1 MSIISKAMTD
11 NSVTRVDKELRASH
25 AGETGAVW
33 IYRGALTADFLVSI
47 VAGLWAK
54 LSPQTQSRKKEEK
67 QKTEYSV
74 SSFASEHLATEKN
87 HLDIFENHMPPFR
100 GSCMLLLWMVAGFMT
115 GFLPR
120 ILGRNCFFYTIY
132 CVESFVD
139 EHYEQQCC
147 LLKSVEPTPFDVLE
161 KCRQC
166 QSDEQSHR
174 DEAYNAMTSP
184 PTHAMKLWGNM
195 VGKGSAIA
203 VAIAKKI

>member
-11 NSVTRVDKELRASH
+11 NSISLVDKELRASH

-33 IYRGALTADFLVSI
+33 IYRGALTADFLVSM
-47 VAGLWAK
+47 VADLRAK
-54 LSPQTQSRKKEEK
+54 LSLQTQSRKKEEK
-67 QKTEYSV
+67 HKKKESV

-100 GSCMLLLWMVAGFMT
+100 GSYMLLLWMVAGFMT

-120 ILGRNCFFYTIY
+120 VLGRNWFFYTIY
-132 CVESFVD
+132 CVEYFVD
-139 EHYEQQCC
+139 EHYEEQCG
-147 LLKSVEPTPFDVLE
+147 LLESVEPTPFDVLE
-161 KCRQC
+161 KFRQC

-174 DEAYNAMTSP
+174 DEAYNAMTTP

-203 VAIAKKI
+203 VIMAKKI

>member
-1 MSIISKAMTD
+1 MTNNWISL
-11 NSVTRVDKELRASH
+11 VDKELRASH

-54 LSPQTQSRKKEEK
+54 LTPPRLSGQEDEK
-67 QKTEYSV
+67 QKRDDNM
-74 SSFASEHLATEKN
+74 SSFASEHLATEKS

-100 GSCMLLLWMVAGFMT
+100 GSYMLLLWMVAGFMT

-120 ILGRNCFFYTIY
+120 ILGRNWFFYTIY
-132 CVESFVD
+132 CVEYFVD
-139 EHYEQQCC
+139 EHYEEQCC
-147 LLKSVEPTPFDVLE
+147 LLENLETTPFDVLE
-161 KCRQC
+161 KFRQC

-174 DEAYNAMTSP
+174 DEAYNAMTTP

-203 VAIAKKI
+203 VIMAKKI

>member
-1 MSIISKAMTD
+1 MSIIIKAMTD

-33 IYRGALTADFLVSI
+33 IYRGALTADFLVS
-47 VAGLWAK
+47 VAAGLWAK
-54 LSPQTQSRKKEEK
+54 LMPPRQGREEDEK
-67 QKTEYSV
+67 QKKNDSV

-120 ILGRNCFFYTIY
+120 ILGRNWFFYTIY
-132 CVESFVD
+132 CVEHFVD
-139 EHYEQQCC
+139 EHYEEQCG
-147 LLKSVEPTPFDVLE
+147 LLESLEPTPFDVLE
-161 KCRQC
+161 KFRQC
-166 QSDEQSHR
+166 QSDEQGHR
-174 DEAYNAMTSP
+174 DEAYNAMTTP

-203 VAIAKKI
+203 VVVAKKI